1 MSGVAGGPAEGS
13 LIPLEQD
20 WQLRAR
26 AWIAEHLE
34 SEDLMI
40 NSVRERH
47 WGSIW
52 TVDSGDRRWWFK
64 RGHPRLHQ
72 EVALRRILREH
83 APARILPV
91 VADHPAEGWMLTED
105 QGETLFARAET
116 QPGQGLRIRSDLA
129 GAMARVQQSVPVDSL
144 RRLGLDE
151 FAPDRAVETLDRA
164 LAWFAALS
172 PGHPAH
178 VDTGRR
184 TSALEAMEDVVV
196 RWARLRPDGIHDL
209 AIDHNDLHLGN
220 AFPGPLISDWGDAVI
235 GHPFGTVRHLLVT
248 AQRLHGTRG
257 AETVKGAY
265 LSEWGDPAELDEAL
279 ETAVRLQ
286 VPNRLNCWWRL
297 DSPDMVAEYAQYI
310 NPLIDEIGQGWD
322 TVTEP

>member
-1 MSGVAGGPAEGS
+1 MPRVTAASTWEA
-13 LIPLEQD
+13 
-20 WQLRAR
+20 RAR
-26 AWIAEHLE
+26 AWIAQLLPT
-34 SEDLMI
+34 EDLRI
-40 NSVRERH
+40 EVVRERP

-52 TVDSGDRRWWFK
+52 TVHTGERKLWFK

-72 EVALRRILREH
+72 EVALRRILRDH
-83 APARILPV
+83 APALILPV

-105 QGETLFARAET
+105 QGGTLSVRASEN
-116 QPGQGLRIRSDLA
+116 PEQGLRIWSDLA

-151 FAPDRAVETLDRA
+151 FRPDHAVETLDRA
-164 LAWFAALS
+164 LAWFAALP

-196 RWARLRPDGIHDL
+196 RWARLRPDGIPDL

-235 GHPFGTVRHLLVT
+235 GHPFGAVRHLLVT
-248 AQRLHGTRG
+248 AHRLHGTRG
-257 AETVKGAY
+257 AETVKRAY
-265 LSEWGDPAELDEAL
+265 LSEWGDAAELDEAL

>member
-1 MSGVAGGPAEGS
+1 MEGS
-13 LIPLEQD
+13 HLPMEQD
-20 WQLRAR
+20 WHPRAR
-26 AWIAEHLE
+26 AWISEHLGVE
-34 SEDLMI
+34 YLKIDQ
-40 NSVRERH
+40 VRERH

-52 TVDSGDRRWWFK
+52 TVDTGDQRWWFK
-64 RGHPRLHQ
+64 RGHPRLHH
-72 EVALRRILREH
+72 EVALRRILRDH
-83 APARILPV
+83 APALILPV
-91 VADHPAEGWMLTED
+91 VADHPTEGWMLTED
-105 QGETLFARAET
+105 QGGTLSVRASKH
-116 QPGQGLRIRSDLA
+116 PDQGLRILRDLA
-129 GAMARVQQSVPVDSL
+129 QAIAQVQRSVPLEAVT
-144 RRLGLDE
+144 RPGLDE
-151 FAPDRAVETLDRA
+151 FRPDHAVETLDRA
-164 LAWFAALS
+164 LAWFTAL
-172 PGHPAH
+172 PPDHPAH
-178 VDTGRR
+178 VGTGRR
-184 TSALEAMEDVVV
+184 DRALEAMAHVVERWDRV
-196 RWARLRPDGIHDL
+196 RADSIPDL

-220 AFPGPLISDWGDAVI
+220 AFPGPVISDWGDAVI

-248 AQRLHGTRG
+248 AQRLHGTRA